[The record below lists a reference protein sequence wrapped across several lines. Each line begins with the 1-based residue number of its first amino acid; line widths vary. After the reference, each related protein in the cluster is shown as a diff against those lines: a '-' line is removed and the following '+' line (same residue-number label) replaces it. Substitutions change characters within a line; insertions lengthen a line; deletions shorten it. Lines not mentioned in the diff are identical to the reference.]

1 MSSVRLPIQSHR
13 CRGQGGTSKGDIPDM
28 PITFTVSPMPAC
40 TGTPSKDSCRANSFS
55 NQMSG
60 LHELFGDDPAAYG
73 DPRGAG
79 NERELYTR
87 CAQKGVRRPT
97 VTCSQ
102 SRRSRGEGVSI
113 TASGNEN
120 TVGGWVKRKQSV
132 GPYRV
137 LLWLSRVAPSAE
149 LKSVRLAGVTWDGR
163 ASGQEW
169 PRPKAPHPGS
179 GEAPFPLFSPSFFLS
194 SYSFSCFGFFL
205 MRLYRALEVVGVLAR
220 SCSGADLRQPEIPRR
235 ARGPI

>member
-1 MSSVRLPIQSHR
+1 MSSSGTILLHMAIPGG
-13 CRGQGGTSKGDIPDM
+13 RGT
-28 PITFTVSPMPAC
+28 
-40 TGTPSKDSCRANSFS
+40 
-55 NQMSG
+55 
-60 LHELFGDDPAAYG
+60 
-73 DPRGAG
+73 RG
-79 NERELYTR
+79 NCIR
-87 CAQKGVRRPT
+87 GVRRRGFDDRPLRVANHDREGRMYRLRPAAMKIPWGDSQAET
-97 VTCSQ
+97 V
-102 SRRSRGEGVSI
+102 SR
-113 TASGNEN
+113 
-120 TVGGWVKRKQSV
+120 
-132 GPYRV
+132 P
-137 LLWLSRVAPSAE
+137 LWLSRVAPSAE
-149 LKSVRLAGVTWDGR
+149 LKSVRLAGLTWHGR